1 MSKAFD
7 PRCRRC
13 ARLSQFLDAVQAEH
27 PDYHCRPVAPFGDP
41 GARLLIVGLAPGK
54 HGANRTGRPFTGDHA
69 GILLYA
75 TLFKFGLSTA
85 PVSTSAGD
93 GLELLQARI
102 TNAVKCLPPDN
113 KPLPAEISACNPF
126 LRAELA
132 ASPMVRV
139 ILALGGIAHQ
149 AVLRAC
155 AVPLKDH
162 RFAHGAEHRLDGGRI
177 LIDSY
182 HCSRYN
188 TQTRRLTTGMF
199 ETVVERARSL
209 AAGPALAAGTPAR
222 PARGAPA
229 DPVGASVPLSGAVT
243 AEPIG
248 PAALPIGPVR

>member
-1 MSKAFD
+1 
-7 PRCRRC
+7 
-13 ARLSQFLDAVQAEH
+13 
-27 PDYHCRPVAPFGDP
+27 
-41 GARLLIVGLAPGK
+41 LLIVGLAPGK

-85 PVSTSAGD
+85 RVSAAADD
-93 GLELLQARI
+93 GLELRHARL

-113 KPLPAEISACNPF
+113 KPLPAEIKACNPF

-132 ASPMVRV
+132 ASPAVRV

-149 AVLRAC
+149 AVLRAL

-162 RFAHGAEHRLDGGRI
+162 LFAHGAEHRLDAGRT

-188 TQTRRLTTGMF
+188 TQTRRLTTAMF

-209 AAGPALAAGTPAR
+209 AAGAPSLPAGAPSAGSAAAPALPGGAASAGPA
-222 PARGAPA
+222 GAPA
-229 DPVGASVPLSGAVT
+229 LPGGAASA
-243 AEPIG
+243 G
-248 PAALPIGPVR
+248 PAGAPALPARSGR